1 MNTTYTK
8 IPLEKLDEV
17 RTGLNAKLKAHSQA
31 TGFRYKTRTF
41 YLGPRKVYGGRRQ
54 GTTNKSDAYSA
65 KLAVYEDNGRYGYFD
80 IAYYV

>member
-8 IPLEKLDEV
+8 IPLEKLDKA
-17 RTGLNAKLKAHSQA
+17 RIILNAKLKLLTLE
-31 TGFRYKTRTF
+31 TGVRYKTRTF

-54 GTTNKSDAYSA
+54 GTTNKGDAHSA